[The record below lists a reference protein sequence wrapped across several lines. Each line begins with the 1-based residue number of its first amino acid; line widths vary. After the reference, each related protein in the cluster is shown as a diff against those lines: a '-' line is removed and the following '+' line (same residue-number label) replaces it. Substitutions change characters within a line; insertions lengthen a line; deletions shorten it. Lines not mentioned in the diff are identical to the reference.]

1 MSTVV
6 LAASTSGIYSL
17 AAGLAGRPS
26 QQVPKGDYDIWPA
39 SLGICVRWGY
49 EICVCW
55 EKGAEKAKVKKIG
68 PYEAT
73 IEKQ

>member
-1 MSTVV
+1 MSILL

-39 SLGICVRWGY
+39 SLGGGG
-49 EICVCW
+49 VC
-55 EKGAEKAKVKKIG
+55 ELG
-68 PYEAT
+68 T
-73 IEKQ
+73 